1 MQTPF
6 LKISLPNQLLSRI
19 QLVQQVRKRQ
29 HFMLQD
35 HSSFFNCEFRGY
47 QDTLYV
53 DQGYQ
58 FYRNCKTYGTIDF
71 IYGHSTTLI
80 QNSTILVRKPALGQ
94 SNVVVADVTN
104 INTNLSTDI
113 VLQNYSISPN
123 VELTPFPPT
132 VKTYLARPWQA
143 FSTAVFL
150 NNYID
155 DFIHQ
160 DGYMIWTKD

>member
-1 MQTPF
+1 
-6 LKISLPNQLLSRI
+6 
-19 QLVQQVRKRQ
+19 
-29 HFMLQD
+29 MLQD